1 MDMCIITRARP
12 PTMMGMF
19 TITEGGP
26 VPPSPCQTAI
36 IIMSFRDKPL
46 TTTDTFIT
54 IGGLRAKRLDET
66 EVGTKRL
73 WMGCESILDSP
84 FSCVH
89 PPGAAFSPGVGVK
102 GLGSYETSNFLYFV
116 EGFLRPQFV
125 YPCHAFCP
133 LSNGFGGLGFFCRKN
148 KKEGF
153 ILNKSESSGKDERHV
168 KSVSA
173 KRPEIPKRNG
183 T

>member
-66 EVGTKRL
+66 EGGTKRL

-84 FSCVH
+84 LFRKELLPCFLKSFYACTDLITDLLKHGPLFSGWISKS
-89 PPGAAFSPGVGVK
+89 PMNPFYMRRGDGAIGVCMTAK
-102 GLGSYETSNFLYFV
+102 
-116 EGFLRPQFV
+116 
-125 YPCHAFCP
+125 CHDQVRF
-133 LSNGFGGLGFFCRKN
+133 
-148 KKEGF
+148 
-153 ILNKSESSGKDERHV
+153 
-168 KSVSA
+168 
-173 KRPEIPKRNG
+173 